1 MLTFLCYPKCTT
13 CRKAQKWL
21 DDHGIAYTL
30 RDIKQDKPTPEELA
44 AWYPASGL
52 PLRRFFNTSGRLYQS
67 MELKSRLPAMEETI
81 HLLQTLPEPPT
92 IMVGGAVVTPEYAR
106 RMGADYYSKDAR
118 QSVEIAREVLG

>member
-44 AWYPASGL
+44 A
-52 PLRRFFNTSGRLYQS
+52 
-67 MELKSRLPAMEETI
+67 
-81 HLLQTLPEPPT
+81 
-92 IMVGGAVVTPEYAR
+92 
-106 RMGADYYSKDAR
+106 
-118 QSVEIAREVLG
+118 